1 MNHDLR
7 SPSLTTAA
15 AAGLAALTLAA
26 APLFAQNPPSA
37 PTAPSPYP
45 AMTPEHHQ
53 QMMEQMGQMKAQME
67 QMNAQMS
74 QMKEKCKTMMGHGA
88 AGSSDMP
95 AGTNH
100 QQHQQGTPNP
110 TTGQ

>member
-7 SPSLTTAA
+7 SPSLTAA
-15 AAGLAALTLAA
+15 AAGIAALALAA

-37 PTAPSPYP
+37 PTAASPYP
-45 AMTPEHHQ
+45 AIAPEHHQ
-53 QMMEQMGQMKAQME
+53 QMMEQMNQMKAQME

-74 QMKEKCKTMMGHGA
+74 QMKEKCKTMISQGA
-88 AGSSDMP
+88 TGSSNMP